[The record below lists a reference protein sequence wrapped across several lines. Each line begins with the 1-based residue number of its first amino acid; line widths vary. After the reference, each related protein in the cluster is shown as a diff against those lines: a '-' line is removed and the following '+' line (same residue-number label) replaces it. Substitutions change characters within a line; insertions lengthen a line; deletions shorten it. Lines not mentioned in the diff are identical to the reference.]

1 MLQDI
6 LVPTVTAAFGFAL
19 ANWKDILGWR
29 NRSSREELSL
39 YKELQDAVKSA
50 REDLVS
56 LYKIIDEME
65 AKNLALKQETIALRL
80 ERDSFKE
87 LADTARAK
95 VLESM
100 EYIKELETKLAEYK
114 KRVRD

>member
-1 MLQDI
+1 MKEVLI
-6 LVPTVTAAFGFAL
+6 PAITAAIGFAI

-29 NRSSREELSL
+29 NKSSREEISL

-65 AKNLALKQETIALRL
+65 AKNIELKKETIALRQ
-80 ERDSFKE
+80 ERDSFKA
-87 LADTARAK
+87 LADEARKK
-95 VLESM
+95 VDETLAYVKDLED
-100 EYIKELETKLAEYK
+100 KLRGYRMK
-114 KRVRD
+114 VN